1 MFNLRLERTSFFRTN
16 FSRNLIVNIP
26 RPWSTSSGVFTSIS
40 FILFGSACILTFFDA
55 IWFLSVRFGSVEL
68 QFLAPKCV
76 YCSCKRWPVRF
87 VSDYISERLVSW
99 VNAGAQ
105 TFKKPSPLN
114 RTETKTKNHQ
124 HIHTKVTQLET
135 FLPYYEGKHDIAM
148 ATINVAI
155 CDSLMQRH
163 FEIYEKWATEPCDE
177 GNIKAKWKKNS
188 TNQ

>member
-1 MFNLRLERTSFFRTN
+1 MLNLRLERTSFFSDKFFKKSDSEYTKALIYIIWCVYLHFFHSLWHCMYIDILRCDLVS
-16 FSRNLIVNIP
+16 FS
-26 RPWSTSSGVFTSIS
+26 
-40 FILFGSACILTFFDA
+40 
-55 IWFLSVRFGSVEL
+55 SVRFF

-87 VSDYISERLVSW
+87 VSDYISERLVLW

-177 GNIKAKWKKNS
+177 GNIKAKWKKILN
-188 TNQ
+188 